1 MEATQAVLSLLRR
14 NREFRRLYLAHGI
27 SRAGDAF
34 NTIAVIVLAFTLTGS
49 GRGVAGAVIFEV
61 LPVLLIGDFNA
72 AAGAN
77 KAYEILTDDKF
88 FTDAWMIAGERR
100 GEGINTF
107 IGFRLA
113 ERKGVRIDW
122 ILARGD
128 VTVAAA
134 ETLPYAPD
142 RDFAPVGLIGWAPNL
157 VLVRKGLADSVAA
170 LIEAARSASPPLR
183 YASAGTG
190 QTIHLSAALF
200 ERMAGVRMAHVPFET
215 GSAAGLAALVRG
227 EVDVMFDNILGCRDT
242 LRRGVVRA
250 LAVAGSLRSSALPDL
265 PTLDE
270 CGLSGY
276 RADIWLGLF
285 APGETPADVLSELR
299 RALGVVLG
307 QTDVVAHL
315 REAGLM
321 LDFCSGDEFS
331 EEVAANRAA
340 WQSLIESCEPR

>member
-1 MEATQAVLSLLRR
+1 MFPIRPVHLIVPFGVDGASDRVARLVAAGLSQQWGHEVRVENRPGNGAVDGTAYAASAVADGHSLL
-14 NREFRRLYLAHGI
+14 FGTSTTHCIAPLL
-27 SRAGDAF
+27 RAG
-34 NTIAVIVLAFTLTGS
+34 
-49 GRGVAGAVIFEV
+49 
-61 LPVLLIGDFNA
+61 
-72 AAGAN
+72 
-77 KAYEILTDDKF
+77 
-88 FTDAWMIAGERR
+88 
-100 GEGINTF
+100 
-107 IGFRLA
+107 
-113 ERKGVRIDW
+113 
-122 ILARGD
+122 
-128 VTVAAA
+128 
-134 ETLPYAPD
+134 LPYAPE

-170 LIEAARSASPPLR
+170 LIEAARTASPPLR

-227 EVDVMFDNILGCRDT
+227 EVDVMFDNLLGCRDA
-242 LRRGVVRA
+242 LRRGAVRA

-270 CGLSGY
+270 CGLPGY
-276 RADIWLGLF
+276 RADIWMGLF
-285 APGETPADVLSELR
+285 APGETPTEVLSELR

-340 WQSLIESCEPR
+340 WQSLIESCET